1 MTKRIEMEIAI
12 KKICVA
18 SDFSSVAD
26 LAIHYGSAFA
36 KLHSAELH
44 LIHVVQN
51 IKDVLTHNDFTAS
64 GEVSRDYFRQ
74 MKSDLPV
81 EASEMQ
87 KTKEFLASLEASD
100 SDAAKPNQASPWW
113 EGLRIIKTMRY
124 GDPVEQICHYAKL
137 NHIDL
142 LIVGTHGK
150 TGIRHLLLGSV
161 AERIVRQS
169 PCPVLTVRAH
179 EHDFLMKA
187 KAQDATSAIE
197 PSSKL

>member
-1 MTKRIEMEIAI
+1 MHIEI

-26 LAIHYGSAFA
+26 LAIHYGGAFA

-44 LIHVVQN
+44 LIHVVQK
-51 IKDVLTHNDFTAS
+51 IRDALTHSDFTAS
-64 GEVSRDYFRQ
+64 GEVTRDYFRQ
-74 MKSDLPV
+74 MRSDLP
-81 EASEMQ
+81 ANSSDMQ

-100 SDAAKPNQASPWW
+100 STAEQTHDSSPWW
-113 EGLRIIKTMRY
+113 EGLNIVKAMRY

-161 AERIVRQS
+161 AERIVRLS

-179 EHDFLMKA
+179 EHDFLA
-187 KAQDATSAIE
+187 KSN
-197 PSSKL
+197 S

>member
-1 MTKRIEMEIAI
+1 MEIAI

-18 SDFSSVAD
+18 SDFSEVAD
-26 LAIHYGSAFA
+26 LAIHYGGAFA
-36 KLHSAELH
+36 RLHHAELH
-44 LIHVVQN
+44 LMHVVQN
-51 IKDVLTHNDFTAS
+51 VREALTHSDFTAG
-64 GEVSRDYFRQ
+64 GEMSRDYFRK
-74 MKSDLPV
+74 MRGDLPA
-81 EASEMQ
+81 EEPNAMQ
-87 KTKEFLASLEASD
+87 KTKEFLAALETQD
-100 SDAAKPNQASPWW
+100 SEAPVINNPSSWW
-113 EGLRIIKTMRY
+113 EGLTIIKAMRY

-161 AERIVRQS
+161 AERVVRQS

-179 EHDFLMKA
+179 EHDFLA
-187 KAQDATSAIE
+187 KTKPHSESKSYD